1 MPLTVVDST
10 IPKKQTLAAAEA
22 KHNKEPDRK
31 QKEIIP
37 PCCVIVCFTVLIIAV
52 IVAAVAVAVALVLIA
67 GLCSNLTAA
76 LKDSSTSSGSLTE
89 KIPHVTNNLEPQLN
103 MLHTDIHNFAA
114 TINQQVLYLSQNA
127 SNGIDDID
135 QQINDTRKSL

>member
-10 IPKKQTLAAAEA
+10 IPMKQTLPASEA
-22 KHNKEPDRK
+22 KHNKDQDRK

-37 PCCVIVCFTVLIIAV
+37 PCCVIACFTVLSIAV
-52 IVAAVAVAVALVLIA
+52 IITDVAVAIALVLIA
-67 GLCSNLTAA
+67 GLRFNLTAA
-76 LKDSSTSSGSLTE
+76 LKDSSSSSESLTE
-89 KIPHVTNNLEPQLN
+89 KIPHITNNLEPQLN
-103 MLHTDIHNFAA
+103 MLHTDIKNFAA

-135 QQINDTRKSL
+135 QQIYDTHESL